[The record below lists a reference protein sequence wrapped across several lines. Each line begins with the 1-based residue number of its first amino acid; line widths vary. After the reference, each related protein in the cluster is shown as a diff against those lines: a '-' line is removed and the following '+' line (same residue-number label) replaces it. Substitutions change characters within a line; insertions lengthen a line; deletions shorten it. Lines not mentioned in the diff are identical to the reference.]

1 MNAEIQE
8 LKVSVYP
15 NPVINNQINVT
26 TNRDIQSIKI
36 LTIVGSVV
44 LDQEYE
50 TGITNVQLDLDK
62 LSKGLYLLKIKFDEE
77 KHLHGKDNGEINLKP
92 GSNDPGFFWIAASFP
107 YFTDSALEKWTT
119 VWCVTP
125 SLNHAKF

>member
-1 MNAEIQE
+1 MKKLLPVLALSLVLISMTINIGIARLIESQNLGEELSAWNAEIQE

-44 LDQEYE
+44 LDREYE
-50 TGITNVQLDLDK
+50 AGTTNIQLDLDK

-77 KHLHGKDNGEINLKP
+77 NT
-92 GSNDPGFFWIAASFP
+92 
-107 YFTDSALEKWTT
+107 YTEKIM
-119 VWCVTP
+119 V
-125 SLNHAKF
+125 K

>member
-1 MNAEIQE
+1 MIFKPGLMKKLLPVLALSLVLVSMNFNISIARLIEGQNLGEEPSAWNTDVQE

-44 LDQEYE
+44 LDREYE
-50 TGITNVQLDLDK
+50 AGTTNVQLDLDK

-77 KHLHGKDNGEINLKP
+77 RT
-92 GSNDPGFFWIAASFP
+92 
-107 YFTDSALEKWTT
+107 YTEKIM
-119 VWCVTP
+119 V
-125 SLNHAKF
+125 K

>member
-1 MNAEIQE
+1 MIFKPGLMKKFLPVIALSLVLISMNFNISIARLIEGQNLGEELSAWNAEIQE
-8 LKVSVYP
+8 LKVNIYP

-44 LDQEYE
+44 LDREYE
-50 TGITNVQLDLDK
+50 AGTTNIQLDLDK

-77 KHLHGKDNGEINLKP
+77 KT
-92 GSNDPGFFWIAASFP
+92 
-107 YFTDSALEKWTT
+107 YTEKIM
-119 VWCVTP
+119 V
-125 SLNHAKF
+125 K

>member
-1 MNAEIQE
+1 MIFKPGLMKKLLPVLALSLVLISMTFNIGIARLIEGQNLGEELPALNAEIQD
-8 LKVSVYP
+8 LKVTVYP

-44 LDQEYE
+44 LDREYE
-50 TGITNVQLDLDK
+50 AGTINVQLDLNK

-77 KHLHGKDNGEINLKP
+77 NT
-92 GSNDPGFFWIAASFP
+92 
-107 YFTDSALEKWTT
+107 YTEKIM
-119 VWCVTP
+119 V
-125 SLNHAKF
+125 K

>member
-1 MNAEIQE
+1 MIFNPGLMKKLLPVFALSLVLISMTFNIGIARLIEGQNLGEELSAWNAEIQE

-44 LDQEYE
+44 LDREYE
-50 TGITNVQLDLDK
+50 TGTTNVQLDLDK

-77 KHLHGKDNGEINLKP
+77 NT
-92 GSNDPGFFWIAASFP
+92 
-107 YFTDSALEKWTT
+107 YTEKIM
-119 VWCVTP
+119 V
-125 SLNHAKF
+125 K

>member
-1 MNAEIQE
+1 MIFNPGLMKKLLPVLALSLVLISMTFNIGIARLIEGQNLGEELSAWNAEIQE

-44 LDQEYE
+44 LDREYE
-50 TGITNVQLDLDK
+50 TGTTNVQLDLDK

-77 KHLHGKDNGEINLKP
+77 NT
-92 GSNDPGFFWIAASFP
+92 
-107 YFTDSALEKWTT
+107 YTEKIM
-119 VWCVTP
+119 V
-125 SLNHAKF
+125 K

>member
-1 MNAEIQE
+1 MIFKPGLMKKLLPVLALSLVLILMTFNISIARLIEGQNLGEDLSAWNAEIQD
-8 LKVSVYP
+8 LKVSIYP

-44 LDQEYE
+44 LDKEYQAG
-50 TGITNVQLDLDK
+50 TTNIQLDLDK

-77 KHLHGKDNGEINLKP
+77 TT
-92 GSNDPGFFWIAASFP
+92 
-107 YFTDSALEKWTT
+107 YTEKIM
-119 VWCVTP
+119 V
-125 SLNHAKF
+125 K

>member
-1 MNAEIQE
+1 MILKPGLMKKLLPVLALSLVLISMSFNIGIARLIEGQNLGEELSALNAEIQE

-44 LDQEYE
+44 LDREYE
-50 TGITNVQLDLDK
+50 AGTTNVQLDLDK

-77 KHLHGKDNGEINLKP
+77 KT
-92 GSNDPGFFWIAASFP
+92 
-107 YFTDSALEKWTT
+107 YTEKIM
-119 VWCVTP
+119 V
-125 SLNHAKF
+125 K

>member
-1 MNAEIQE
+1 MIFKPGLMKKLLPVLALSLVLISTTFNISIARLIEGPNLGEELSAWNAEIQE

-44 LDQEYE
+44 LDREYE
-50 TGITNVQLDLDK
+50 AGTTNVQLDLDK

-77 KHLHGKDNGEINLKP
+77 KT
-92 GSNDPGFFWIAASFP
+92 
-107 YFTDSALEKWTT
+107 YTEKIM
-119 VWCVTP
+119 V
-125 SLNHAKF
+125 K

>member
-1 MNAEIQE
+1 MIFNPGLMKKLLPVLALSLVLISMTINIGIARLIEGQNLGEELSAWNAEIQE

-44 LDQEYE
+44 LDREYE
-50 TGITNVQLDLDK
+50 AGTTNIQLDLNK

-77 KHLHGKDNGEINLKP
+77 NT
-92 GSNDPGFFWIAASFP
+92 
-107 YFTDSALEKWTT
+107 YTEKIM
-119 VWCVTP
+119 V
-125 SLNHAKF
+125 K

>member
-1 MNAEIQE
+1 MIFKPGLMKKLLPVLALSLVLISMTFNIGIARLIEGQNLGEELPALNAEIQD
-8 LKVSVYP
+8 LKVTVYP

-44 LDQEYE
+44 LDREYE
-50 TGITNVQLDLDK
+50 AGTTNVQLDLDK

-77 KHLHGKDNGEINLKP
+77 KT
-92 GSNDPGFFWIAASFP
+92 
-107 YFTDSALEKWTT
+107 YTEKIM
-119 VWCVTP
+119 V
-125 SLNHAKF
+125 K

>member
-1 MNAEIQE
+1 MIFKPGLMKKLLPVLALSLVLISMTFNIGIARLIEGQNLGEELSALNADIQE

-44 LDQEYE
+44 LDREYE
-50 TGITNVQLDLDK
+50 AGTTNVQLDLDK

-77 KHLHGKDNGEINLKP
+77 KT
-92 GSNDPGFFWIAASFP
+92 
-107 YFTDSALEKWTT
+107 YTEKIM
-119 VWCVTP
+119 V
-125 SLNHAKF
+125 K

>member
-1 MNAEIQE
+1 MIFNPGLMKKLLPVLALSLVLISMTFNIGIARLIEGQNLGEELSAWNAEIQE

-44 LDQEYE
+44 LDREYE
-50 TGITNVQLDLDK
+50 TGTTNVQLDLDK
-62 LSKGLYLLKIKFDEE
+62 LSKGLYLLKIRFDEE
-77 KHLHGKDNGEINLKP
+77 NT
-92 GSNDPGFFWIAASFP
+92 
-107 YFTDSALEKWTT
+107 YTEKIM
-119 VWCVTP
+119 V
-125 SLNHAKF
+125 K

>member
-1 MNAEIQE
+1 MLFKPGLMKKLLPVLALSLVLILMTFNISIARLIEGQNLGEDLSAWNAEILD
-8 LKVSVYP
+8 LKVSIYP

-44 LDQEYE
+44 LDKEYQAG
-50 TGITNVQLDLDK
+50 TTNIQLDLDK

-77 KHLHGKDNGEINLKP
+77 TT
-92 GSNDPGFFWIAASFP
+92 
-107 YFTDSALEKWTT
+107 YTEKIM
-119 VWCVTP
+119 V
-125 SLNHAKF
+125 K